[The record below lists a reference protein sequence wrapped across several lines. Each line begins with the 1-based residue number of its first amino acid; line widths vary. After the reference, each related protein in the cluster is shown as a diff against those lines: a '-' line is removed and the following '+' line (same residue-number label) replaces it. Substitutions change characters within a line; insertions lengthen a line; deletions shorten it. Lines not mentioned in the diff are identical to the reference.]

1 MSFGLRDK
9 LAVQLYTLRDFTKTE
24 ADFAESLKKIA
35 KIGYKAVQLSAV
47 HCMNDGSVSAAHA
60 RHLLHDNG
68 LRCVATHRNWT
79 DLVDSTEHEIEFH
92 KIVGSGYVA
101 IGGLPKE
108 YESAGRDGYLRFLDD
123 SAPVIAALKSAGIRF
138 GYHNHS
144 HEFRREGGD
153 RLYDLFVERGG
164 PDFLLE
170 VDTYWVWHAGVAPI
184 DLFPR
189 IHGRAPVI
197 HHKDKEVVAG
207 EGPVIAA
214 VGEGNMPWH
223 RILPACEE
231 AGVEWHCVE
240 QDTCRRD
247 PFDCLASSFRFLA

>member
-1 MSFGLRDK
+1 MGFGLSGK
-9 LAVQLYTLRDFTKTE
+9 LAVQLYTLRDHLKTE
-24 ADFAESLKKIA
+24 PEMAESLTKIA

-68 LRCVATHRNWT
+68 IRCVATHRNWT
-79 DLVDSTEHEIEFH
+79 DLVEKTEHEIEFH
-92 KIVGSGYVA
+92 KIVGSDYVA

-123 SAPVIAALKSAGIRF
+123 SAPVISRLKAAGIRF

-170 VDTYWVWHAGVAPI
+170 VDTYWVWHAGVDPAG
-184 DLFPR
+184 LFDR
-189 IHGRAPVI
+189 LAGRVPVI
-197 HHKDKEVVAG
+197 HHKDREVVAG
-207 EGPVIAA
+207 DGPVMAA
-214 VGEGNMPWH
+214 VGEGNMPWEK
-223 RILPACEE
+223 ILPACEK
-231 AGVEWHCVE
+231 AGVRWHCVE
-240 QDTCRRD
+240 QDVCRRD